1 MFFVAFLSLFLTS
14 CQILLHFLLSPA
26 LLAFTIFLGR
36 AFLGKAGGGES
47 GYERNCNA
55 RFMLTTCVGCT
66 DVLEHGCFGA
76 GIVMLGTH
84 GPAQA
89 LEGLDG
95 ERDEAWVDEVDEVKR
110 RSDESMWIP
119 PDRAYLKTRCSKG
132 TVKDLE

>member
-1 MFFVAFLSLFLTS
+1 MAFSLFFWVV
-14 CQILLHFLLSPA
+14 HFW
-26 LLAFTIFLGR
+26 
-36 AFLGKAGGGES
+36 GKRGES

-55 RFMLTTCVGCT
+55 RFMLMTCVGCI
-66 DVLEHGCFGA
+66 DVLEHGCFWA

-89 LEGLDG
+89 LEGLDR
-95 ERDEAWVDEVDEVKR
+95 ERDDAWVDEVDEVKR